1 MNNSRTIER
10 RAHHVHLTGWSHV
23 LENLRVVCPLHF
35 VCSSSLS
42 RVSLSSPSALA
53 AIAEIAPITHYRCAP
68 LDPSVESAGFE
79 VKIRPSSSSRAAGIR
94 RERVLDGWL
103 RIRWC
108 RFRIRGWRAGSDS
121 SDFCSYRLQI
131 EGTVRT
137 RGNESVPGLCS
148 LSAAATLGVLHFQSF
163 SAPRLM
169 ILWGYMSGKWS
180 PVLHRVRFDLP
191 TYGLIHPLVAGYTQR
206 I

>member
-79 VKIRPSSSSRAAGIR
+79 VKIRPSWNPEGESVGWTAASG
-94 RERVLDGWL
+94 V
-103 RIRWC
+103 
-108 RFRIRGWRAGSDS
+108 ASNPVV
-121 SDFCSYRLQI
+121 QI

>member
-94 RERVLDGWL
+94 RERVLDASGV
-103 RIRWC
+103 
-108 RFRIRGWRAGSDS
+108 ASNPVV
-121 SDFCSYRLQI
+121 QVQNKI

-148 LSAAATLGVLHFQSF
+148 LSAAATLGVLHFQ
-163 SAPRLM
+163 RLM

>member
-79 VKIRPSSSSRAAGIR
+79 VKIRPSWNPEGESVGCIWGGFESGGADRGNCEDQGQRISARPVLFVGGRNTGGTAFSEFFCSQINDTMGIHVRKVESSSPPR
-94 RERVLDGWL
+94 
-103 RIRWC
+103 
-108 RFRIRGWRAGSDS
+108 
-121 SDFCSYRLQI
+121 
-131 EGTVRT
+131 
-137 RGNESVPGLCS
+137 SV
-148 LSAAATLGVLHFQSF
+148 
-163 SAPRLM
+163 
-169 ILWGYMSGKWS
+169 
-180 PVLHRVRFDLP
+180 
-191 TYGLIHPLVAGYTQR
+191 
-206 I
+206 

>member
-94 RERVLDGWL
+94 RERVLDASGV
-103 RIRWC
+103 
-108 RFRIRGWRAGSDS
+108 ASNPVV
-121 SDFCSYRLQI
+121 QI

-148 LSAAATLGVLHFQSF
+148 LSAAATLGVLHFQRVHSEDLTWTPTSSSRSRAVNATVCNF
-163 SAPRLM
+163 AMLKHAPR
-169 ILWGYMSGKWS
+169 G
-180 PVLHRVRFDLP
+180 P
-191 TYGLIHPLVAGYTQR
+191 TRQ
-206 I
+206 

>member
-79 VKIRPSSSSRAAGIR
+79 VKIRPRTAASG
-94 RERVLDGWL
+94 V
-103 RIRWC
+103 
-108 RFRIRGWRAGSDS
+108 ASNPVV
-121 SDFCSYRLQI
+121 QI

>member
-79 VKIRPSSSSRAAGIR
+79 VKIRP
-94 RERVLDGWL
+94 RV
-103 RIRWC
+103 
-108 RFRIRGWRAGSDS
+108 ASNPVV
-121 SDFCSYRLQI
+121 QI